1 MKFRPTCFTMA
12 YCSSVRYVSK
22 PSWNEPSCYQRPS
35 SSTHLMRES
44 VHLIWIDSQACEHSS
59 RTHSSRG
66 HACLHFAS
74 RIVSAI
80 SKSSSSKV
88 RCVSDETLKK
98 DDQKP
103 YTEVTPY
110 CPLSSY
116 IHCVRCKSVVV
127 PTSGRRG
134 GAIAPSDLIRVVHT
148 DEVT

>member
-22 PSWNEPSCYQRPS
+22 PSRNEPSCYQRPS
-35 SSTHLMRES
+35 TSTRSMRES
-44 VHLIWIDSQACEHSS
+44 IHLIWIDSQACEHSS

-66 HACLHFAS
+66 PACLHFAS
-74 RIVSAI
+74 GIISAI

-88 RCVSDETLKK
+88 RCVRDETLKN
-98 DDQKP
+98 DDQKA
-103 YTEVTPY
+103 YTKVTPY
-110 CPLSSY
+110 YPLSSY
-116 IHCVRCKSVVV
+116 IRCVRCKSVVV

-134 GAIAPSDLIRVVHT
+134 GAIAPSDLVRVVHT